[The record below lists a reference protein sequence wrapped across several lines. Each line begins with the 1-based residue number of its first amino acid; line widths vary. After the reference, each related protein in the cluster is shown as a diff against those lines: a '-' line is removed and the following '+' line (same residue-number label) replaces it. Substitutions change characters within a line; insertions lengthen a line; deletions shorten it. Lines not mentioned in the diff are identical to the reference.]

1 MGRGICTYLGCG
13 LRAGFAEHWRRT
25 GAHLGTEGGN
35 QCSLGGA
42 WFEENSVSMNTLLIF
57 NIILKF
63 KSIVD
68 IISII
73 LFSIISDLNLKL
85 PEPDHFLLIPS
96 SRPTVMTYKVS
107 YIFVHQFL

>member
-1 MGRGICTYLGCG
+1 
-13 LRAGFAEHWRRT
+13 
-25 GAHLGTEGGN
+25 
-35 QCSLGGA
+35 
-42 WFEENSVSMNTLLIF
+42 MNTLLLF

-85 PEPDHFLLIPS
+85 SEPDHFLLIPRDPS
-96 SRPTVMTYKVS
+96 TIMTYKVS
-107 YIFVHQFL
+107 YIFVDQLRRLFPTILHLIYCLVVASDFIWFTANFFLTDE